1 MSNQKSKAALL
12 EFLEYLARKGLMNKT
27 TVSSRKAAVNNVL
40 GILDDDEAADLSK
53 IDLDDVMRRFSN
65 LNGLNYTSD
74 SLTTYK
80 SRVRSALDDFLSYLE
95 NPMAFRP
102 SVGGGSRKGQEKPR
116 VVIVDTRKRSTV
128 APGPAVEKTSE
139 LTPPAVA
146 TLILPIPIRAD
157 LTVYIQGLPY
167 DLTQAEASKIANVI
181 RAMAVGE

>member
-1 MSNQKSKAALL
+1 MSNLRSKAALL

-27 TVSSRKAAVNNVL
+27 TAASRKAAVNNVL
-40 GILDDDEAADLSK
+40 SILDDDEAADVSK

-65 LNGLNYTSD
+65 LNGLKYTSD

-80 SRVRSALDDFLSYLE
+80 SRVRSALDDFLSYLD

-102 SVGGGSRKGQEKPR
+102 STGGAVRKGQERGR
-116 VVIVDTRKRSTV
+116 VASVDTRKRITATSNFV
-128 APGPAVEKTSE
+128 SEQGPE
-139 LTPPAVA
+139 LPPPAIA
-146 TLILPIPIRAD
+146 TLVLPIPVRAD
-157 LTVYIQGLPY
+157 LTVYIQGLPF

>member
-12 EFLEYLARKGLMNKT
+12 DFLEYLARKGLMNKT
-27 TVSSRKAAVNNVL
+27 TISSRKAAVNNVL
-40 GILDDDEAADLSK
+40 GILDDEEASDVSK
-53 IDLDDVMRRFSN
+53 IDLDDVMRRFHN

-80 SRVRSALDDFLSYLE
+80 SRVRSALDDFLSYLD

-102 SVGGGSRKGQEKPR
+102 STGGGGRKGQDRPR
-116 VVIVDTRKRSTV
+116 ASLVDTRKRNTAVSSS
-128 APGPAVEKTSE
+128 AVEQTSE

-181 RAMAVGE
+181 RAMAVGD